1 MAITKVG
8 LANNASSGAGIGFGV
23 TSIGEPSNQNPK
35 DSTITSFTR
44 NEIQEVKELRHRT
57 GQVIGAAFYKRKQDI
72 TIEFIGAPSLSV
84 AIASDLQGGDYDSQV
99 GGSFDAND
107 KILVD
112 EVTTD
117 ISSEG
122 HRTTNVKATR
132 YFAAP

>member
-8 LANNASSGAGIGFGV
+8 LANSAGIGFGV
-23 TSIGEPSNQNPK
+23 TSVGEPSNQNPK

-44 NEIQEVKELRHRT
+44 NETQEVKELRGSD
-57 GQVIGAAFYKRKQDI
+57 GQVIGAAFYKKKQDI

-99 GGSFDAND
+99 PAEGNSFDSND
-107 KILVD
+107 EILVD

-117 ISSEG
+117 ISAEG

-132 YFAAP
+132 YFAQP